1 MHPGSAFFIVLRR
14 MRAPLILL
22 IVVYAVSILGL
33 TLIPGADAEGKPAP
47 PMSFLHAF
55 YFVSY
60 TATTIGFGE
69 IPQAF
74 SEAQRMWVT
83 AIIYATVIVWT
94 YAILTILA
102 LFSDRAFQQALS
114 AGRFKRRVQHLAEP
128 FYIVCGCGETGGRV
142 LAALDKMDARAV
154 AIDLDENRL
163 AELELED
170 FRSETPALA
179 GDAAQTQNLFA
190 AGLMH
195 RFCRGILALTND
207 DQANLAIA
215 AHARLLRPQ
224 LPVILRVEHD
234 AIAQRMT
241 AFGATQTINPFANFA
256 RLLAL
261 AIHAPALY
269 RLHDWLTGTP
279 GTILVAKRDP
289 PAGRWIVCGY
299 GRFGHSLVAELQREG
314 MEIALIDQ
322 HPLEAPGFTA
332 VVGSGV
338 EPEVL
343 AAAGVASADGLVAA
357 TDDDLTNLSIA
368 VAARALN
375 PGLFIVLRQNQQSRA
390 ELFAALQPE
399 MIMAP
404 AEIVAHAALARLTT
418 PLLPDFLRAAEAR
431 GDDWAWALQS
441 RLRMELGSA
450 VPLCWQLSIDD
461 NVATAIVT
469 LIAEGREVV
478 LSALLRNPSD
488 RSQRLSCVAL
498 ALRRDEAD
506 MLMPEVDTSLMIGD
520 QILFVGT
527 AAARAEQ
534 ELIARNRNVLHY
546 LLTGREETGWLWRAM
561 SRKWSKQPVEHLGQQ
576 Q

>member
-1 MHPGSAFFIVLRR
+1 MRPGSAFFIILRR

-22 IVVYAVSILGL
+22 ISVYAVSILGL
-33 TLIPGADAEGKPAP
+33 TLIPGVDAQGRPTAP
-47 PMSFLHAF
+47 LSFLHAF

-74 SEAQRMWVT
+74 SEAQRIWVT

-114 AGRFKRRVQHLAEP
+114 GGRFKRRVERLREP

-142 LAALDKMDARAV
+142 LAALDRMGARAV
-154 AIDLDENRL
+154 AIDIDENRL

-170 FRSETPALA
+170 FRSETPALC
-179 GDAAQTQNLFA
+179 GDAAQTQNLLA
-190 AGLMH
+190 AGLQH
-195 RFCRGILALTND
+195 RFCRGVLALTND

-234 AIAQRMT
+234 AIAQRMA
-241 AFGATQTINPFANFA
+241 AFGATQTINPFATFA

-269 RLHDWLTGTP
+269 RLYDWLTGTP
-279 GTILVAKRDP
+279 GAILAATRDP
-289 PAGRWIVCGY
+289 PRGRWLVCGY
-299 GRFGHSLVAELQREG
+299 GRFGHALVSELQREG

-322 HPLEAPGFTA
+322 HPVSAPGLTA
-332 VVGSGV
+332 VLGSGV
-338 EPEVL
+338 EPEAL
-343 AAAGVASADGLVAA
+343 AAAGVKEAYGLIAA

-368 VAARALN
+368 VAARGLN
-375 PGLFIVLRQNQQSRA
+375 PDLFIVLRQNQQSRA
-390 ELFAALQPE
+390 DLFAAMQPE

-404 AEIVAHAALARLTT
+404 AEIIAHAALARLTT
-418 PLLPDFLRAAEAR
+418 PLLPDFLRAAEER
-431 GDDWAWALQS
+431 GDDWAWTLLA
-441 RLRMELGSA
+441 RLRFELGSA
-450 VPLCWQLSIDD
+450 VPLVWQLSIDAHA
-461 NVATAIVT
+461 ATAVVSM
-469 LIAEGREVV
+469 IAEGRDVT
-478 LSALLRNPSD
+478 LSALLHDPSE
-488 RSQRLSCVAL
+488 RSRRLACTAL

-506 MLMPEVDTSLMIGD
+506 IVLPAPETSLAVGD
-520 QILFVGT
+520 QILCVGS

-534 ELIARNRNVLHY
+534 ELCARNRNALHY
-546 LLTGREETGWLWRAM
+546 LLTGQEEAGWLWRRLM
-561 SRKWSKQPVEHLGQQ
+561 PEKSRQTVQ
-576 Q
+576 

>member
-1 MHPGSAFFIVLRR
+1 MRPGSAFFIILRR
-14 MRAPLILL
+14 MRAPLIVL
-22 IVVYAVSILGL
+22 IVVYAISILGL
-33 TLIPGADAEGKPAP
+33 TLIPGVDGEGRPAP

-74 SEAQRMWVT
+74 SDGQRMWAT
-83 AIIYATVIVWT
+83 AIIYASVIVWT

-102 LFSDRAFQQALS
+102 LFSDRAFQQVLS
-114 AGRFKRRVQHLAEP
+114 AGGFKRRVARLAEP
-128 FYIVCGCGETGGRV
+128 FYIVCGCGETGGWV
-142 LAALDKMDARAV
+142 LATLDRMGARAV

-170 FRSETPALA
+170 FRSETPSLA
-179 GDAAQTQNLFA
+179 GDAAQTQNLLA
-190 AGLMH
+190 AGLQH

-215 AHARLLRPQ
+215 AHVRLLRPQ

-234 AIAQRMT
+234 AIAQRMA
-241 AFGATQTINPFANFA
+241 AFGATQLINPFAIFA

-279 GTILVAKRDP
+279 GTILASTRDP
-289 PAGRWIVCGY
+289 PHGRWIVCGY
-299 GRFGHSLVAELQREG
+299 GRFGHALVAELLREG

-322 HPLEAPGFTA
+322 HPLEAMGFTT
-332 VVGSGV
+332 VLGSGV

-343 AAAGVASADGLVAA
+343 KAAGISAADGLIAA
-357 TDDDLTNLSIA
+357 TDEDLTNLSIA
-368 VAARALN
+368 AVARELN
-375 PGLFIVLRQNQQSRA
+375 PDLFIVLRQNQQSRA
-390 ELFAALQPE
+390 ELFAAMHPE
-399 MIMAP
+399 MIMSP
-404 AEIVAHAALARLTT
+404 AEIIAHAALARLTT
-418 PLLPDFLRAAEAR
+418 PLLPDFLRAAEAQ

-441 RLRMELGSA
+441 RLRIELGSA
-450 VPLCWQLSIDD
+450 VPLVWQLSVDAHA
-461 NVATAIVT
+461 ATAVVS
-469 LIAEGREVV
+469 LIAEGYEVP
-478 LSALLRNPSD
+478 LEALWRDPAD
-488 RSQRLSCVAL
+488 RDQRLKCSVL

-506 MLMPEVDTSLMIGD
+506 ILLPAGETTLAVGD

-527 AAARAEQ
+527 ARARAEQ
-534 ELIARNRNVLHY
+534 ELTARNRNVLHY
-546 LLTGREETGWLWRAM
+546 LMTGREETGWFWRTF
-561 SRKWSKQPVEHLGQQ
+561 VEKRSEQAVQHFRQ
-576 Q
+576 

>member
-1 MHPGSAFFIVLRR
+1 MRPGSAFFIILRR

-22 IVVYAVSILGL
+22 ISVYAVSILGL
-33 TLIPGADAEGKPAP
+33 TLIPGVDAQGRPTAP
-47 PMSFLHAF
+47 LSFLHAF

-74 SEAQRMWVT
+74 SEAQRIWVT

-114 AGRFKRRVQHLAEP
+114 GGRFKRRVERLREP

-142 LAALDKMDARAV
+142 LAALDRMGARAV
-154 AIDLDENRL
+154 AIDIDENRL

-170 FRSETPALA
+170 FRSETPALC
-179 GDAAQTQNLFA
+179 GDAAQTQNLLA
-190 AGLMH
+190 AGLQH
-195 RFCRGILALTND
+195 RFCRGVLALTND

-234 AIAQRMT
+234 AIAQRMA
-241 AFGATQTINPFANFA
+241 AFGATQTINPFATFA

-269 RLHDWLTGTP
+269 RLYDWLTGTP
-279 GTILVAKRDP
+279 GAILAATRDP
-289 PAGRWIVCGY
+289 PRGRWLVCGY
-299 GRFGHSLVAELQREG
+299 GRFGHALVSELQREG

-322 HPLEAPGFTA
+322 HPVSAPGLTA
-332 VVGSGV
+332 VLGSGV
-338 EPEVL
+338 EPEAL
-343 AAAGVASADGLVAA
+343 AAAGVKEADGLIAA

-368 VAARALN
+368 VAARGLN
-375 PGLFIVLRQNQQSRA
+375 PDLFIVLRQNQQSRA
-390 ELFAALQPE
+390 DLFAAMQPE

-404 AEIVAHAALARLTT
+404 AEIIAHAALARLTT
-418 PLLPDFLRAAEAR
+418 PLLPDFLRAAEER
-431 GDDWAWALQS
+431 GDDWAWTLLA
-441 RLRMELGSA
+441 RLRFELGSA
-450 VPLCWQLSIDD
+450 VPLVWQLSIDAHA
-461 NVATAIVT
+461 ATAVVSM
-469 LIAEGREVV
+469 IAEGRDVT
-478 LSALLRNPSD
+478 LSALLHDPSE
-488 RSQRLSCVAL
+488 RSRRLACTAL

-506 MLMPEVDTSLMIGD
+506 IVLPAPETSLAVGD
-520 QILFVGT
+520 QILCVGS

-534 ELIARNRNVLHY
+534 ELCARNRNALHY
-546 LLTGREETGWLWRAM
+546 LLTGQEEAGWLWRRLM
-561 SRKWSKQPVEHLGQQ
+561 PEKSRQTVQ
-576 Q
+576 

>member
-1 MHPGSAFFIVLRR
+1 MRPGSAFFIILRR

-22 IVVYAVSILGL
+22 ISVYAVSILGL
-33 TLIPGADAEGKPAP
+33 TLIPGVDAQGRPTAP
-47 PMSFLHAF
+47 LSFLHAF

-74 SEAQRMWVT
+74 SEAQRIWVT

-114 AGRFKRRVQHLAEP
+114 GGRFKRRVERLREP

-142 LAALDKMDARAV
+142 LAALDRMGACAV
-154 AIDLDENRL
+154 AIDIDENRL

-170 FRSETPALA
+170 FRSETPALC
-179 GDAAQTQNLFA
+179 GDAAQTQNLLA
-190 AGLMH
+190 AGLQH
-195 RFCRGILALTND
+195 RFCRGVLALTDD

-234 AIAQRMT
+234 AIAQRMA
-241 AFGATQTINPFANFA
+241 AFGATQTINPFATFA

-269 RLHDWLTGTP
+269 RLYDWLTGTP
-279 GTILVAKRDP
+279 GAILAATRDP
-289 PAGRWIVCGY
+289 PRGRWLVCGY
-299 GRFGHSLVAELQREG
+299 GRFGHALVSELQREG

-322 HPLEAPGFTA
+322 HPVSAPGLTA
-332 VVGSGV
+332 VLGSGV
-338 EPEVL
+338 EPEAL
-343 AAAGVASADGLVAA
+343 AAAGVKEADGLIAA

-368 VAARALN
+368 VAAREMN
-375 PGLFIVLRQNQQSRA
+375 PALFIVLRQNQQSRA
-390 ELFAALQPE
+390 ELFAAMQPE

-404 AEIVAHAALARLTT
+404 AEIIAHAALARLTT
-418 PLLPDFLRAAEAR
+418 PLLPDFLRAAEER
-431 GDDWAWALQS
+431 GDDWAWTLLA
-441 RLRMELGSA
+441 RLRFELGSA
-450 VPLCWQLSIDD
+450 VPLVWQLSIDAHA
-461 NVATAIVT
+461 ATAVVSM
-469 LIAEGREVV
+469 IAEGRDVT
-478 LSALLRNPSD
+478 LSALLHDPSE
-488 RSQRLSCVAL
+488 RSRRLACTAL

-506 MLMPEVDTSLMIGD
+506 IVLPAPQTTLAVGD
-520 QILFVGT
+520 QILCVGS

-534 ELIARNRNVLHY
+534 ELCARNRNALHY
-546 LLTGREETGWLWRAM
+546 LLTGQEEAGWLWRRLM
-561 SRKWSKQPVEHLGQQ
+561 PEKSRQTVQ
-576 Q
+576 

>member
-195 RFCRGILALTND
+195 RFCRGI
-207 DQANLAIA
+207 
-215 AHARLLRPQ
+215 
-224 LPVILRVEHD
+224 
-234 AIAQRMT
+234 
-241 AFGATQTINPFANFA
+241 
-256 RLLAL
+256 LAL

>member
-1 MHPGSAFFIVLRR
+1 MHPGSAFFIILRR

-22 IVVYAVSILGL
+22 IAVYAISILGL
-33 TLIPGADAEGKPAP
+33 TLIPGVDGEGKPAP

-102 LFSDRAFQQALS
+102 LFSDRAFQQTLS
-114 AGRFKRRVQHLAEP
+114 AGRFKRRVQRLAEP

-154 AIDLDENRL
+154 AIDLDESRL

-179 GDAAQTQNLFA
+179 GDAAQTQNLLA
-190 AGLMH
+190 AGLQH
-195 RFCRGILALTND
+195 RLCRGILALTND
-207 DQANLAIA
+207 DSANLAIA
-215 AHARLLRPQ
+215 AHVRLLRPQ
-224 LPVILRVEHD
+224 LPLVLRVEHD
-234 AIAQRMT
+234 TIAQRMA
-241 AFGATQTINPFANFA
+241 AFGATQTINPFATFA

-279 GTILVAKRDP
+279 GTLLATTRDP
-289 PAGRWIVCGY
+289 PRGRWIVCGY
-299 GRFGHSLVAELQREG
+299 GRFGHALVAELLREG
-314 MEIALIDQ
+314 MEIVLIDQ
-322 HPLEAPGFTA
+322 HPMDAPGFMA
-332 VVGSGV
+332 IVGSGV

-343 AAAGVASADGLVAA
+343 RAAGVESADGLIAA
-357 TDDDLTNLSIA
+357 TDEDLTNLSIA
-368 VAARALN
+368 VAARGLN
-375 PGLFIVLRQNQQSRA
+375 PALFIALRQNQQSRA
-390 ELFAALQPE
+390 ELFAALRPE

-404 AEIVAHAALARLTT
+404 AEIIAHASLARLTT
-418 PLLPDFLRAAEAR
+418 PLLPDFLRAAEER
-431 GDDWAWALQS
+431 GDDWAWALLA
-441 RLRMELGSA
+441 RLRLELGSA

-461 NVATAIVT
+461 HAATAVVS
-469 LIAEGREVV
+469 LIAEGREVT
-478 LSALLRNPSD
+478 LEALLREPAERD
-488 RSQRLSCVAL
+488 RRLACTAL

-506 MLMPEVDTSLMIGD
+506 ILLPGSDMTLAVGD
-520 QILFVGT
+520 QVLMVGT
-527 AAARAEQ
+527 ARARAAQ
-534 ELIARNRNVLHY
+534 ELTARNRNVLHY
-546 LLTGREETGWLWRAM
+546 LMTGREEAGWLWRLLTRQG
-561 SRKWSKQPVEHLGQQ
+561 SEQTVQHLRQ
-576 Q
+576 

>member
-1 MHPGSAFFIVLRR
+1 MRPGSAFFIILRR

-22 IVVYAVSILGL
+22 ISVYAVSILGL
-33 TLIPGADAEGKPAP
+33 TLIPGVDAQGRPTAP
-47 PMSFLHAF
+47 LSFLHAF

-74 SEAQRMWVT
+74 SEAQRIWVT

-114 AGRFKRRVQHLAEP
+114 GGRFKRRVERLREP

-142 LAALDKMDARAV
+142 LAALDRMGARAV
-154 AIDLDENRL
+154 AIDIDENRL

-170 FRSETPALA
+170 FRSETPALC
-179 GDAAQTQNLFA
+179 GDAAQTQNLLV
-190 AGLMH
+190 AGLQH
-195 RFCRGILALTND
+195 RFCRGVLALTND

-234 AIAQRMT
+234 AIAQRMA
-241 AFGATQTINPFANFA
+241 AFGATQTINPFATFA

-269 RLHDWLTGTP
+269 RLYDWLTGTP
-279 GTILVAKRDP
+279 GAILAATRDP
-289 PAGRWIVCGY
+289 PRGRWLVCGY
-299 GRFGHSLVAELQREG
+299 GRFGHALVSELQREG

-332 VVGSGV
+332 VLGSGV

-343 AAAGVASADGLVAA
+343 AAAGVKEADGLVAA

-368 VAARALN
+368 VAAREMN
-375 PGLFIVLRQNQQSRA
+375 PALFIVLRQNQQSRA
-390 ELFAALQPE
+390 ELFAAMQPE

-404 AEIVAHAALARLTT
+404 AEIIAHAALARLTT
-418 PLLPDFLRAAEAR
+418 PLLPAFLQAAEER
-431 GDDWAWALQS
+431 GDDWAWTLLA
-441 RLRMELGSA
+441 RLRFELGSA
-450 VPLCWQLSIDD
+450 VPLVWQLSIDAHA
-461 NVATAIVT
+461 ATAVVSM
-469 LIAEGREVV
+469 IAEGRDVT
-478 LSALLRNPSD
+478 LSALLHDPSE
-488 RSQRLSCVAL
+488 RSRRLACTAL

-506 MLMPEVDTSLMIGD
+506 IVLPAPETSLAVGD
-520 QILFVGT
+520 QILCVGS

-534 ELIARNRNVLHY
+534 ELCARNRNALHY
-546 LLTGREETGWLWRAM
+546 LLTGQEEAGWLWRRLM
-561 SRKWSKQPVEHLGQQ
+561 PEKSRQTVQ
-576 Q
+576 

>member
-1 MHPGSAFFIVLRR
+1 MRPGSAFFIILRR

-22 IVVYAVSILGL
+22 ISVYAVSILGL
-33 TLIPGADAEGKPAP
+33 TLIPGVDAQGRPTAP
-47 PMSFLHAF
+47 LSFLHAF

-74 SEAQRMWVT
+74 SEAQRIWVT

-114 AGRFKRRVQHLAEP
+114 GGRFKRRVERLREP

-142 LAALDKMDARAV
+142 LAALDRMGARAV
-154 AIDLDENRL
+154 AIDIDENRL

-170 FRSETPALA
+170 FRSETPALC
-179 GDAAQTQNLFA
+179 GDAAQTQNLLA
-190 AGLMH
+190 AGLQH
-195 RFCRGILALTND
+195 RFCRGVLALTND

-234 AIAQRMT
+234 AIAQRMA
-241 AFGATQTINPFANFA
+241 AFGATQTINPFATFA

-269 RLHDWLTGTP
+269 RLYDWLTGTP
-279 GTILVAKRDP
+279 GAILAATRDP
-289 PAGRWIVCGY
+289 PRGRWLVCGY
-299 GRFGHSLVAELQREG
+299 GRFGHALVSELQREG

-322 HPLEAPGFTA
+322 HPVSAPGLTA
-332 VVGSGV
+332 VLGSGV
-338 EPEVL
+338 EPEAL
-343 AAAGVASADGLVAA
+343 AAAGVKEAYGLIAA

-368 VAARALN
+368 VAARGLN
-375 PGLFIVLRQNQQSRA
+375 PDLFIVLRQNQQSRA
-390 ELFAALQPE
+390 DLFAAMQPE

-404 AEIVAHAALARLTT
+404 AEIIAHAALARLTT
-418 PLLPDFLRAAEAR
+418 PLLPDFLRAAEER
-431 GDDWAWALQS
+431 GDDWAWTLLA
-441 RLRMELGSA
+441 RLRFELGSA
-450 VPLCWQLSIDD
+450 VPLVWQLSIDAHA
-461 NVATAIVT
+461 ATAVVSM
-469 LIAEGREVV
+469 IAEGRDVT
-478 LSALLRNPSD
+478 LSALLHDPSE
-488 RSQRLSCVAL
+488 RSRRLACTAL

-506 MLMPEVDTSLMIGD
+506 IVLPAPETSLAVGD
-520 QILFVGT
+520 QILCVGS

-534 ELIARNRNVLHY
+534 ELCARNRNALHY
-546 LLTGREETGWLWRAM
+546 LLTGQEEAGWLWRRLM
-561 SRKWSKQPVEHLGQQ
+561 LEKSRQTVQ
-576 Q
+576 

>member
-1 MHPGSAFFIVLRR
+1 MHPGSAFFIILRR

-33 TLIPGADAEGKPAP
+33 TLIPGVDAQGKPAP

-102 LFSDRAFQQALS
+102 LFSDRAFQQTLS

-154 AIDLDENRL
+154 AIDLDERRL

-179 GDAAQTQNLFA
+179 GDAAQTQNLLA
-190 AGLMH
+190 AGLQH

-215 AHARLLRPQ
+215 AHVRLLRPQ

-234 AIAQRMT
+234 AIAERMA
-241 AFGATQTINPFANFA
+241 AFGARKTINPFATFA

-261 AIHAPALY
+261 AVHAPALY

-279 GTILVAKRDP
+279 GTILATTRDP
-289 PAGRWIVCGY
+289 PRGRWIICGY
-299 GRFGHSLVAELQREG
+299 GRFGHSLVAELLREG

-332 VVGSGV
+332 IVGSGV

-343 AAAGVASADGLVAA
+343 TAAGVSSADGLVAA

-368 VAARALN
+368 VVARELN
-375 PGLFIVLRQNQQSRA
+375 PGLFIVMRQNQQNRA

-404 AEIVAHAALARLTT
+404 AEIIAHAALARLTT
-418 PLLPDFLRAAEAR
+418 PLLPDFLRAAEER
-431 GDDWAWALQS
+431 GDDWAWALLA
-441 RLRMELGSA
+441 RLRISLGSA
-450 VPLCWQLSIDD
+450 VPLCWQLSIDAHA
-461 NVATAIVT
+461 ATAVVSM
-469 LIAEGREVV
+469 IAEGRAVT
-478 LSALLRNPSD
+478 LDALLRDPSCRD
-488 RSQRLSCVAL
+488 QRLACAML
-498 ALRRDEAD
+498 ALRRDD
-506 MLMPEVDTSLMIGD
+506 VDILLPENDTPLFVGD
-520 QILFVGT
+520 QILVIGT
-527 AAARAEQ
+527 ARARAEQ

-546 LLTGREETGWLWRAM
+546 LMTGREEAGWLWRRLTRDG
-561 SRKWSKQPVEHLGQQ
+561 SRQAVEHLRQ
-576 Q
+576 

>member
-1 MHPGSAFFIVLRR
+1 MHPGSAFFIILRR

-22 IVVYAVSILGL
+22 IAVYAVSILGL
-33 TLIPGADAEGKPAP
+33 TLIPGVDGEGRPAP

-102 LFSDRAFQQALS
+102 LFSDRAFQQTLS
-114 AGRFKRRVQHLAEP
+114 AGRFKRRVRSLAEP

-154 AIDLDENRL
+154 AIDLDETRL
-163 AELELED
+163 TELELED

-179 GDAAQTQNLFA
+179 GDAAQTQNLLA

-215 AHARLLRPQ
+215 AHVRLLRPQ

-234 AIAQRMT
+234 AIAQRMA
-241 AFGATQTINPFANFA
+241 AFGAKKTINPFATFA

-279 GTILVAKRDP
+279 GTILATTRDP
-289 PAGRWIVCGY
+289 PRGRWIVCGY
-299 GRFGHSLVAELQREG
+299 GRFGHVLVAELLREG

-322 HPLEAPGFTA
+322 HPLTVSGFAT

-343 AAAGVASADGLVAA
+343 RTAGVEKADGLIAA

-368 VAARALN
+368 VAARELN
-375 PGLFIVLRQNQQSRA
+375 PGLFIVMRQNQQSRA

-404 AEIVAHAALARLTT
+404 AEIIAHAALAQLTT
-418 PLLPDFLRAAEAR
+418 PLLPDFLRAAEER

-441 RLRMELGSA
+441 RLRIELGSA
-450 VPLCWQLSIDD
+450 VPLCWQLSIDA
-461 NVATAIVT
+461 NRATAIISLITEGAEVT
-469 LIAEGREVV
+469 L
-478 LSALLRNPSD
+478 SSLLRDPSNRD
-488 RSQRLSCVAL
+488 QRLHCVAL
-498 ALRRDEAD
+498 ALRRDESD
-506 MLMPEVDTSLMIGD
+506 MLLPDGDTPLVVGD
-520 QILFVGT
+520 QILFVGSAT
-527 AAARAEQ
+527 ARAEQ
-534 ELIARNRNVLHY
+534 ELTARNRNVLHY
-546 LLTGREETGWLWRAM
+546 LMTGREETGWLWQLLTRQGWG
-561 SRKWSKQPVEHLGQQ
+561 KC
-576 Q
+576 

>member
-1 MHPGSAFFIVLRR
+1 MRPGSAFFIILRR

-22 IVVYAVSILGL
+22 ISVYAVSILGL
-33 TLIPGADAEGKPAP
+33 TLIPGVDAQGRPTAP
-47 PMSFLHAF
+47 LSFLHAF

-74 SEAQRMWVT
+74 SEAQRIWVT

-114 AGRFKRRVQHLAEP
+114 GGRFKRRVERLREP

-142 LAALDKMDARAV
+142 LASLDRMGARAV
-154 AIDLDENRL
+154 AIDIDENRL

-170 FRSETPALA
+170 FRSETPALC
-179 GDAAQTQNLFA
+179 GDAAQTQNLLA
-190 AGLMH
+190 AGLQH
-195 RFCRGILALTND
+195 RFCRGVLALTND

-234 AIAQRMT
+234 AIAQRMA
-241 AFGATQTINPFANFA
+241 AFGATQTINPFATFA

-269 RLHDWLTGTP
+269 RLYDWLTGTP
-279 GTILVAKRDP
+279 GAILAATRDP
-289 PAGRWIVCGY
+289 PRGRWLVCGY
-299 GRFGHSLVAELQREG
+299 GRFGHALVSELQREG

-322 HPLEAPGFTA
+322 HPVSAPGLTA
-332 VVGSGV
+332 VLGSGV
-338 EPEVL
+338 EPEAL
-343 AAAGVASADGLVAA
+343 AAAGVKEADGLIAA

-368 VAARALN
+368 VAAREMN
-375 PGLFIVLRQNQQSRA
+375 PALFIVLRQNQQSRA
-390 ELFAALQPE
+390 ELFAAMQPE

-404 AEIVAHAALARLTT
+404 AEIIAHAALARLTT
-418 PLLPDFLRAAEAR
+418 PLLPDFLRAAEER
-431 GDDWAWALQS
+431 GDDWAWTLLA
-441 RLRMELGSA
+441 RLRFELGSA
-450 VPLCWQLSIDD
+450 VPLVWQLSIDAHA
-461 NVATAIVT
+461 ATAVVSM
-469 LIAEGREVV
+469 IAEGRDVT
-478 LSALLRNPSD
+478 LSALLHDPSE
-488 RSQRLSCVAL
+488 RSRRLACTAL

-506 MLMPEVDTSLMIGD
+506 IVLPAPETSLAVGD
-520 QILFVGT
+520 QILCVGS

-534 ELIARNRNVLHY
+534 ELCARNRNALHY
-546 LLTGREETGWLWRAM
+546 LLTGQEEAGWLWRRLM
-561 SRKWSKQPVEHLGQQ
+561 PEKSRQTVQ
-576 Q
+576 

>member
-1 MHPGSAFFIVLRR
+1 MHPGSAFFIILRR

-22 IVVYAVSILGL
+22 ITVYAVAILGL
-33 TLIPGADAEGKPAP
+33 TLIPGVDGEGKPAP
-47 PMSFLHAF
+47 PLSFLHAF

-102 LFSDRAFQQALS
+102 LFSDRAFQQTLS
-114 AGRFKRRVQHLAEP
+114 VGRFKRRVQNSSEP

-179 GDAAQTQNLFA
+179 GDAAQTQNLLA
-190 AGLMH
+190 AGLQH
-195 RFCRGILALTND
+195 RFCCGILALTND

-215 AHARLLRPQ
+215 AHVRLLRPQ

-234 AIAQRMT
+234 AIAQRMA
-241 AFGATQTINPFANFA
+241 AFGAKKTINPFATFA

-279 GTILVAKRDP
+279 GTILAATRDP
-289 PAGRWIVCGY
+289 PRGRWIVCGY
-299 GRFGHSLVAELQREG
+299 GRFGHALVAELLREG

-322 HPLEAPGFTA
+322 HPLEVSGFTTI
-332 VVGSGV
+332 VGSGV
-338 EPEVL
+338 ETEVL
-343 AAAGVASADGLVAA
+343 KAAGVTHADGLIAA
-357 TDDDLTNLSIA
+357 TDDDLINLSIA
-368 VAARALN
+368 VAARELN
-375 PGLFIVLRQNQQSRA
+375 PGLFIVMRQNQQSRG

-404 AEIVAHAALARLTT
+404 AEIIAHAALARLTT
-418 PLLPDFLRAAEAR
+418 PLLPDFLRAAEEH
-431 GDDWAWALQS
+431 GDDWAWALLA
-441 RLRMELGSA
+441 RLRIALGSA
-450 VPLCWQLSIDD
+450 VPLCWQLSIDA
-461 NVATAIVT
+461 NRATAIIS
-469 LIAEGREVV
+469 LITEGREVT
-478 LSALLRNPSD
+478 LAPLLRDPAD
-488 RSQRLSCVAL
+488 RDQGLHCAAL
-498 ALRRDEAD
+498 ALRRDD
-506 MLMPEVDTSLMIGD
+506 VDILLPDDDTPLMVGD

-527 AAARAEQ
+527 TKARAEQ
-534 ELIARNRNVLHY
+534 ELTARNRNVLHY
-546 LLTGREETGWLWRAM
+546 LMTGREEAGWLWRLLTRQGSEQAVQHF
-561 SRKWSKQPVEHLGQQ
+561 RQ
-576 Q
+576 

>member
-1 MHPGSAFFIVLRR
+1 MRPGSAFFIILRR

-22 IVVYAVSILGL
+22 ISVYAVSILGL
-33 TLIPGADAEGKPAP
+33 TLIPGVDAQGRPTAP
-47 PMSFLHAF
+47 LSFLHAF

-74 SEAQRMWVT
+74 SEAQRIWVT

-114 AGRFKRRVQHLAEP
+114 GGRYKRRVERLREP

-142 LAALDKMDARAV
+142 LAALDRMGARAV
-154 AIDLDENRL
+154 AIDIDENRL

-170 FRSETPALA
+170 FRSETPALC
-179 GDAAQTQNLFA
+179 GDAAQTQNLLA
-190 AGLMH
+190 AGLQH
-195 RFCRGILALTND
+195 RFCRGVLALTND

-234 AIAQRMT
+234 AIAQRMA
-241 AFGATQTINPFANFA
+241 AFGATQTINPFATFA

-269 RLHDWLTGTP
+269 RLYDWLTGAP
-279 GTILVAKRDP
+279 GAILAATRDP
-289 PAGRWIVCGY
+289 PRGRWLVCGY
-299 GRFGHSLVAELQREG
+299 GRFGHALVSELQREG
-314 MEIALIDQ
+314 MELALIDQ
-322 HPLEAPGFTA
+322 HPVSVPGLTA
-332 VVGSGV
+332 VLGSGV
-338 EPEVL
+338 EPEAL
-343 AAAGVASADGLVAA
+343 AAAGVKKADGLIAA

-368 VAARALN
+368 VAAREMN
-375 PGLFIVLRQNQQSRA
+375 PDLFIVLRQNQQSRA
-390 ELFAALQPE
+390 ELFAAMQPE

-404 AEIVAHAALARLTT
+404 AEIIAHAALARLTT
-418 PLLPDFLRAAEAR
+418 PLLPAFLQAAEER
-431 GDDWAWALQS
+431 GDDWAWTLLA
-441 RLRMELGSA
+441 RLRFELGSA
-450 VPLCWQLSIDD
+450 VPLVWQLSIDAHA
-461 NVATAIVT
+461 ATAVVSM
-469 LIAEGREVV
+469 IAEGRDVT
-478 LSALLRNPSD
+478 LSALLHDPSE
-488 RSQRLSCVAL
+488 RSQRLACAAL

-506 MLMPEVDTSLMIGD
+506 IVLPAPETSLAVGD
-520 QILFVGT
+520 QILCVGS

-534 ELIARNRNVLHY
+534 ELCARNRNALHY
-546 LLTGREETGWLWRAM
+546 LLTGQEEAGWLWRRLM
-561 SRKWSKQPVEHLGQQ
+561 PEKSRQTVQ
-576 Q
+576 

>member
-22 IVVYAVSILGL
+22 IAIYAVSILGL
-33 TLIPGADAEGKPAP
+33 TLIPGVDAEGRPAP

-114 AGRFKRRVQHLAEP
+114 ASRFKRRVQHLAEP
-128 FYIVCGCGETGGRV
+128 FYIVCGCGESGGRV
-142 LAALDKMDARAV
+142 LAALDRMDARAV

-170 FRSETPALA
+170 FRSETPAFA
-179 GDAAQTQNLFA
+179 GDAAQTQNLLA
-190 AGLMH
+190 AGLQH

-207 DQANLAIA
+207 DPANLAIA
-215 AHARLLRPQ
+215 AHVRLLRPQ

-234 AIAQRMT
+234 AIAQRMI
-241 AFGATQTINPFANFA
+241 AFGASQTINPFAMFA

-261 AIHAPALY
+261 AVHAPALY

-279 GTILVAKRDP
+279 GTLLVATRDP
-289 PAGRWIVCGY
+289 PRGRWIVCGY
-299 GRFGHSLVAELQREG
+299 GRFGHALVTELLREG
-314 MEIALIDQ
+314 MEITLIDQ
-322 HPLEAPGFTA
+322 HPLQAPGFTA
-332 VVGSGV
+332 IVGSGV

-343 AAAGVASADGLVAA
+343 AAAGVAHADGLVAA

-368 VAARALN
+368 VSAREQN
-375 PGLFIVLRQNQQSRA
+375 PDLFIVMRQNQQSRA
-390 ELFAALQPE
+390 ELFTALKPE

-404 AEIVAHAALARLTT
+404 AEIIAHAALARLTT
-418 PLLPDFLRAAEAR
+418 PLLPDFLRAAEER

-441 RLRMELGSA
+441 RLRIELGSA
-450 VPLCWQLSIDD
+450 VPLCWQLSIDA
-461 NVATAIVT
+461 NVATA
-469 LIAEGREVV
+469 LIALITEGREVS
-478 LSALLRNPSD
+478 LAPLLRDPSD
-488 RSQRLSCVAL
+488 REQRLSCVAL
-498 ALRRDEAD
+498 ALRRDE
-506 MLMPEVDTSLMIGD
+506 VDTLLPDASTPLAVGD

-527 AAARAEQ
+527 AKARAEQ

-546 LLTGREETGWLWRAM
+546 LMTGREEAGWLWRLLTRQGA
-561 SRKWSKQPVEHLGQQ
+561 
-576 Q
+576 

>member
-22 IVVYAVSILGL
+22 IAVYAVSILGL
-33 TLIPGADAEGKPAP
+33 TLIPGVDAQGKPTAP
-47 PMSFLHAF
+47 LSFLHAF

-94 YAILTILA
+94 YAILSILA

-114 AGRFKRRVQHLAEP
+114 AGRFKRRVEHLAEP
-128 FYIVCGCGETGGRV
+128 FYIVCGCGETGGKV
-142 LAALDKMDARAV
+142 LTALDKMDARAV

-179 GDAAQTQNLFA
+179 ADAAQTQNLFA
-190 AGLMH
+190 AGLQH

-234 AIAQRMT
+234 AIAQRML
-241 AFGATQTINPFANFA
+241 AFGATQTINPFATFA

-279 GTILVAKRDP
+279 GTMLAATRDP
-289 PAGRWIVCGY
+289 PRGRWIVCGY
-299 GRFGHSLVAELQREG
+299 GRFGHSLVAELKREG

-322 HPLEAPGFTA
+322 YAREAHGFTM

-343 AAAGVASADGLVAA
+343 RAAGVDRADGLIAA

-368 VAARALN
+368 LAARVLN
-375 PGLFIVLRQNQQSRA
+375 PEIFIVLRQNQQSRA

-404 AEIVAHAALARLTT
+404 AEIIAHEALARLTK
-418 PLLPDFLRAAEAR
+418 PLLPDFLRAAEAQ

-441 RLRMELGSA
+441 RLRIELGSA

-461 NVATAIVT
+461 NVATAIVSW
-469 LIAEGREVV
+469 IAEGRDVP
-478 LSALLRNPSD
+478 LAALTHDPAERE
-488 RSQRLSCVAL
+488 RRLACAAL
-498 ALRRDEAD
+498 ALRRDET
-506 MLMPEVDTSLMIGD
+506 DTLLPHDTTVLSVGD

-546 LLTGREETGWLWRAM
+546 LVTGYEEGGWLWRVLTKK
-561 SRKWSKQPVEHLGQQ
+561 RPERL
-576 Q
+576 

>member
-1 MHPGSAFFIVLRR
+1 MHPGSAFFIILRR

-22 IVVYAVSILGL
+22 IVVYAVAILGL
-33 TLIPGADAEGKPAP
+33 TLIPGVDGDGQPAP

-102 LFSDRAFQQALS
+102 LFSDRAFQQTLS
-114 AGRFKRRVQHLAEP
+114 TGRFKRRVQRLAEP

-179 GDAAQTQNLFA
+179 GDAAQTQNLLA
-190 AGLMH
+190 AGLQH

-215 AHARLLRPQ
+215 AHVRLLRPQ

-234 AIAQRMT
+234 AIAQRMA
-241 AFGATQTINPFANFA
+241 AFGATQTINPFATFA

-279 GTILVAKRDP
+279 GTLLATTRDP
-289 PAGRWIVCGY
+289 PRGRWIICGY
-299 GRFGHSLVAELQREG
+299 GRFGHSLVAELLREG

-332 VVGSGV
+332 IVGSGV

-343 AAAGVASADGLVAA
+343 TAAGVASADGLVAA

-368 VAARALN
+368 VVARELN
-375 PGLFIVLRQNQQSRA
+375 PGLFIVMRQNQQNRA

-404 AEIVAHAALARLTT
+404 AEIIAHAALARLTT
-418 PLLPDFLRAAEAR
+418 PLLPDFLRAAEER
-431 GDDWAWALQS
+431 GDDWAWAVQS
-441 RLRMELGSA
+441 RLRIELGSA
-450 VPLCWQLSIDD
+450 VPLCWQLSIDA
-461 NVATAIVT
+461 NVATAIISLITEGQKVT
-469 LIAEGREVV
+469 LAP
-478 LSALLRNPSD
+478 LLHDPSNRD
-488 RSQRLSCVAL
+488 QRLHCVAL
-498 ALRRDEAD
+498 VLRRDECD
-506 MLMPEVDTSLMIGD
+506 MLLPDGDTPLVVGD
-520 QILFVGT
+520 QILFIGT
-527 AAARAEQ
+527 ATARAQQ
-534 ELIARNRNVLHY
+534 ELTARNRNVLHY
-546 LLTGREETGWLWRAM
+546 LMTGREETGWLWQRLVRQGSEQAM
-561 SRKWSKQPVEHLGQQ
+561 QHLRE
-576 Q
+576 